1 MNTITFPT
9 LREGSRGAEVI
20 KLQEI
25 LKQLNFYSGAI
36 DGIFGSQTKDA
47 VLRFQEVHG
56 LVADGI
62 VGPNTWSKLNE
73 FGGGSMEWRRMTETE
88 EIDEIRRIINQP
100 MGVAALNLLA
110 LEGFLGFQ
118 CTRSFYFNE
127 KFGGQQRIM
136 RVKCDPP
143 RGASTAIGYD
153 EIRIIFNLFEGNIET
168 FDVERV
174 SEETGPPKIQLPD

>member
-1 MNTITFPT
+1 MNTAILPT
-9 LREGSRGAEVI
+9 LREGSKGAEVV

-25 LKQLNFYSGAI
+25 LTRINFYSGVI
-36 DGIFGSQTKDA
+36 DGIFGSVTKDA
-47 VLRFQEVHG
+47 VVRFQQNYG

-62 VGPNTWSKLNE
+62 VGSKTWSKLNE
-73 FGGGSMEWRRMTETE
+73 IGGGTMEWRKMTEAE
-88 EIDEIRRIINQP
+88 EINEIQRIINHR

-110 LEGFLGFQ
+110 LESFLGFQ

-127 KFGGQQRIM
+127 KFGGNQRIM

-143 RGASTAIGYD
+143 RGASAAGAYE

-174 SEETGPPKIQLPD
+174 IEETEPKIKLPD

>member
-1 MNTITFPT
+1 MNTTNLPT
-9 LREGSRGAEVI
+9 LREGSRGAQVI
-20 KLQEI
+20 QLQET

-36 DGIFGSQTKDA
+36 DGIFGAQTKDA
-47 VLRFQEVHG
+47 VIRFQETYG

-73 FGGGSMEWRRMTETE
+73 VSETMEWRRMTETE
-88 EIDEIRRIINQP
+88 EVDEIKRIINNR

-110 LEGFLGFQ
+110 LESFLGFQ

-127 KFGGQQRIM
+127 KFGGNQTLM

-143 RGASTAIGYD
+143 RGASIAVAYE
-153 EIRIIFNLFEGNIET
+153 EIRIIFNLFEGNVET

-174 SEETGPPKIQLPD
+174 IGGTEPKIQLPD

>member
-1 MNTITFPT
+1 MNTATLPT
-9 LREGSRGAEVI
+9 LKEGSRGAEVV

-25 LKQLNFYSGAI
+25 LKQINFYSGVI
-36 DGIFGSQTKDA
+36 DGIFGSVTKDA
-47 VLRFQEVHG
+47 VIRFQQNYG

-62 VGPNTWSKLNE
+62 VGSKTWSKLNE
-73 FGGGSMEWRRMTETE
+73 IGGGTMEWRKMTEAE
-88 EIDEIRRIINQP
+88 EINEIQRIINHR

-110 LEGFLGFQ
+110 LESFLGFQ

-127 KFGGQQRIM
+127 KFGGNQRIM

-143 RGASTAIGYD
+143 RGASAAGAYE
-153 EIRIIFNLFEGNIET
+153 EIRIIFNLFEGFIET

-174 SEETGPPKIQLPD
+174 IEGTEPKIKLPD